1 MQIDIHAKG
10 RNVVAA
16 TPSSGEGAARP
27 VKDEEG
33 MAVPGASDIPKWEPR
48 AQKEPFVSSY
58 TPYTAEGATNLEGIT
73 KSMIEKK

>member
-33 MAVPGASDIPKWEPR
+33 PVPGASDIPKWEPR